1 MLTDRPATQR
11 PSVQGPRIDR
21 SMAAL
26 QYAIAI
32 VAAGAAWLLA
42 VVR

>member
-1 MLTDRPATQR
+1 MLTDRPATRR
-11 PSVQGPRIDR
+11 PSVEGARIDR

-26 QYAIAI
+26 QYATAI
-32 VAAGAAWLLA
+32 VAAVAAWLLA

>member
-1 MLTDRPATQR
+1 MLTDPPATPR
-11 PSVQGPRIDR
+11 PSVQDPRIDR

-26 QYAIAI
+26 QYATAI
-32 VAAGAAWLLA
+32 VAAVAAWLLA